1 MADVEQK
8 LRAKLKLPAGL
19 IARSEVRKMAP
30 ASAMNNVVPAAPGR
44 AVRGPRDTSRQD
56 QKRLTS
62 GRPNSRTIPSEPS
75 CGSPRLPVSES
86 WFSGGSPRLSVGGS
100 WTSSPAAKRLF
111 SDMGFT
117 GCGKIMIGIVSGHR
131 LSVVPKMAAALP
143 LLCCRR
149 PERRPQVEAIERRI
163 ASFLVVRF
171 AAHMPSAERKERYV
185 NLYGTTKS
193 RCPDTTQDSTPFSR
207 DLFSPG
213 HSRGP
218 ALKRRQNHTDDLEG
232 FKAFARLK
240 VGHFHL
246 ESSLHSEHYNDTL
259 DITSTKR
266 PAGGGRIHV
275 RPDNSSGVIPK
286 ARSTP

>member
-75 CGSPRLPVSES
+75 CGSPRLSVEES
-86 WFSGGSPRLSVGGS
+86 R
-100 WTSSPAAKRLF
+100 TSSPAAKRLF

-240 VGHFHL
+240 VGRFHHRDFEPPL
-246 ESSLHSEHYNDTL
+246 CSDHYTCRLNGASSKH
-259 DITSTKR
+259 
-266 PAGGGRIHV
+266 PAGGGRIHAHQEK
-275 RPDNSSGVIPK
+275 SSARSWLIPK